1 MRWRSSI
8 LTTLWPFLAGMLLA
22 SCGDFQDP
30 ASDAQGKPLS
40 YPSVSQADQQ
50 QIVGS
55 ESQLASGPP
64 AYAVNTASL
73 PAPTNT
79 APAST
84 ETFGAGSGGDTRAN
98 ESAAGRFSPPPQSG
112 TAQLS
117 TGGGENVPPWLSSAG
132 PQPEPGGSEN
142 GPRAKSVTLTWD
154 PPASGNMAG
163 YRVYVTTVSALAQYT
178 FDAGL
183 QTTITVALPIGE
195 RYSVTLTAYNAGG
208 ESPPAG
214 PIQFDL
220 F

>member
-1 MRWRSSI
+1 MRCRSSI
-8 LTTLWPFLAGMLLA
+8 LTTLWPFLAGILLA

-40 YPSVSQADQQ
+40 SPSVSQADQQ
-50 QIVGS
+50 RIVGS

-79 APAST
+79 ATASA

-98 ESAAGRFSPPPQSG
+98 ESAAGRFSPPSQSG

-117 TGGGENVPPWLSSAG
+117 TGGGDNVPPWLSIAG
-132 PQPEPGGSEN
+132 PQPEPRGSEN
-142 GPRAKSVTLTWD
+142 GPQTKSVTFTWD
-154 PPASGNMAG
+154 PPSSGNAAG
-163 YRVYVTTVSALAQYT
+163 YKIYVTTVSTLAQYT
-178 FDAGL
+178 FDAGP
-183 QTTITVALPIGE
+183 QTRLTVALPIAE
-195 RYSVTLTAYNAGG
+195 RYSIILTAYNAGG
-208 ESPPAG
+208 ESPPVG